1 MDLLA
6 IGRSTL
12 RQEARAVADLAEQL
26 EATFVQTVE
35 LLVGCRGHVVVSGV
49 GTTGMVGRR
58 LAHLLCCAG
67 CPSLFLHSGD
77 SLHGSSAAL
86 RPDDVLV
93 LLSRTGETSE
103 SVQLAEIVRERGVAV
118 VTLTARPDSRL
129 GRLSSVILQVETPV
143 EVDPFGGAMSL
154 GSSLTMAA
162 MGDALVATVLEV
174 KGTPKQAFIRSH
186 PGGIAST
193 M

>member
-1 MDLLA
+1 MDLLE
-6 IGRSTL
+6 IGRQTL
-12 RQEARAVADLAEQL
+12 RQEGLTVAGLADRLDEAFAR
-26 EATFVQTVE
+26 TVD
-35 LLVGCRGHVVVSGV
+35 LLVGCRGHVVISGV
-49 GTTGMVGRR
+49 GTTGMVARR

-86 RPDDVLV
+86 RRDDVLV
-93 LLSRTGETSE
+93 LLSRTGETGE
-103 SVQLAEIVRERGVAV
+103 SVQLAEIVRERGAPI

-129 GRLSSVILQVETPV
+129 GRLSTQILRVETPV

-154 GSSLTMAA
+154 GSSLAMAA
-162 MGDALVATVLEV
+162 MGDALVAGVLAV
-174 KGTPKQAFIRSH
+174 KGTPKQDFIRSH